1 MTSLETATP
10 SAGPRPKLVLYIGE
24 KCPSCALAVEVAER
38 ARVEFPHVDVS
49 VVDLGVSSE
58 EQPEGVFAV
67 PTFLLDGTVVSLG
80 TPSWERLAPLL
91 AVALGARPVG
101 QRRASMTSQR
111 TAHPVAEQTKVDYLS
126 ETDLFQ
132 DLTARDLEQLE
143 RNTAMTTCSRGTVF
157 YTPGETGEVLF
168 ILKQGRVSL
177 YRMTAEGKKLVTAT
191 VEPGTVFGEMSLI
204 GQGMDAFAEA
214 ADECTLCVMSRTDVE
229 RLLLD
234 HPTVSI
240 RLLELLAR
248 RLDEAEERLA
258 DVAYKSVPAR
268 IAATL
273 LRLSGDDGAPVRL
286 SHQDIADMVGTYRE
300 TAPRILNEMRSEGLV
315 ELKRMLIEIV
325 DRNGLEALAEQ
336 PV

>member
-1 MTSLETATP
+1 
-10 SAGPRPKLVLYIGE
+10 
-24 KCPSCALAVEVAER
+24 
-38 ARVEFPHVDVS
+38 
-49 VVDLGVSSE
+49 
-58 EQPEGVFAV
+58 
-67 PTFLLDGTVVSLG
+67 
-80 TPSWERLAPLL
+80 
-91 AVALGARPVG
+91 
-101 QRRASMTSQR
+101 MTSQS
-111 TAHPVAEQTKVDYLS
+111 TADPVAEHTKVDYLS

-132 DLTARDLEQLE
+132 DMTARDLEQIE
-143 RNTAMTTCSRGTVF
+143 RSTAMTTCSRGTVF

-204 GQGMDAFAEA
+204 GQGMVDSFAEA
-214 ADECTLCVMSRTDVE
+214 ADDCTLCVMSRIDVE
-229 RLLLD
+229 RLLRD
-234 HPTVSI
+234 HPSVSI

-268 IAATL
+268 IATTL

-300 TAPRILNEMRSEGLV
+300 TATRILNEMRSEGLV
-315 ELKRMLIEIV
+315 ELRRMLIEIV
-325 DRNGLEALAEQ
+325 DQDGLEKLAGQ

>member
-1 MTSLETATP
+1 
-10 SAGPRPKLVLYIGE
+10 
-24 KCPSCALAVEVAER
+24 
-38 ARVEFPHVDVS
+38 
-49 VVDLGVSSE
+49 
-58 EQPEGVFAV
+58 
-67 PTFLLDGTVVSLG
+67 
-80 TPSWERLAPLL
+80 
-91 AVALGARPVG
+91 
-101 QRRASMTSQR
+101 MTSQS
-111 TAHPVAEQTKVDYLS
+111 TADPVAQHTKVDYLS

-143 RNTAMTTCSRGTVF
+143 RSTAMTTCSRGTVF

-214 ADECTLCVMSRTDVE
+214 ADDCTLCVMSRTDVE
-229 RLLLD
+229 RLLRD

-300 TAPRILNEMRSEGLV
+300 TATRILNEMRSAGLV

-325 DRNGLEALAEQ
+325 DQHGLEQLAEQ